1 MNADVNKERKNKHAY
16 LVSSA
21 LPGWSDACQIKSLS
35 DPSSEPLLVR
45 NYCARRTIGTKA
57 WAANE
62 IQIYA
67 LWLPTRIISNDYI
80 IYRAYTELEQRRIM
94 HICHRENLNWIL
106 MKCFFLYKLGSSI
119 QGMDGKQLLIPLWY
133 NLESTIHA
141 PGSHGC
147 QQSNVGTRRNY
158 QYMFQFTSYKLL
170 MARNTFTKQMNSEG
184 KNKETMNKHAYLLSS
199 ANALV
204 RTQNNGSKSM
214 AANEKQI
221 YPLCLPTRLISNDYV
236 IYRVYT
242 RNADHE
248 KV

>member
-1 MNADVNKERKNKHAY
+1 MNVDVNKERINKHVY

-21 LPGWSDACQIKSLS
+21 LPGWWDACQIKSLS

-57 WAANE
+57 WAVNE

-80 IYRAYTELEQRRIM
+80 ICSAYTDV
-94 HICHRENLNWIL
+94 
-106 MKCFFLYKLGSSI
+106 FLYKLGSSI

-158 QYMFQFTSYKLL
+158 QDIPPQQFAQEDLVQLTT
-170 MARNTFTKQMNSEG
+170 AVNSPRG
-184 KNKETMNKHAYLLSS
+184 QLAAWSS
-199 ANALV
+199 H
-204 RTQNNGSKSM
+204 RD
-214 AANEKQI
+214 
-221 YPLCLPTRLISNDYV
+221 YLCLWHSLKS
-236 IYRVYT
+236 
-242 RNADHE
+242 
-248 KV
+248 